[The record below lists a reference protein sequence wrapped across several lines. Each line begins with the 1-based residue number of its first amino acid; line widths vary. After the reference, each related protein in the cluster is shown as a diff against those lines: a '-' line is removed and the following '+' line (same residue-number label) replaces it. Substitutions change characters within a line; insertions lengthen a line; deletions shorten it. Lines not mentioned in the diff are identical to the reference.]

1 MPMNVLQKKKYKDT
15 QEQASSECAFV
26 VASSENDEE
35 VREANGWYIEQVQ
48 QMMRTDICDAW
59 LTDSGASAHIT
70 FQKDWF
76 AEFRQIEGDTVS
88 LGDDG
93 VCAIEGVGKI
103 RVKKLVN
110 GTWQDGTIENVL
122 FVPSVKKNL
131 FSVGVCTMKRYSV
144 QRLQCKGRT
153 RWTNHGDRGK
163 TVESDFP
170 HGFFLSR
177 PKKEAN
183 VSVTNKNMARAT
195 RAYKSTLV

>member
-1 MPMNVLQKKKYKDT
+1 
-15 QEQASSECAFV
+15 
-26 VASSENDEE
+26 
-35 VREANGWYIEQVQ
+35 
-48 QMMRTDICDAW
+48 MRTDICDAW

-70 FQKDWF
+70 FRKDWF

-144 QRLQCKGRT
+144 QFKGF
-153 RWTNHGDRGK
+153 NVK
-163 TVESDFP
+163 VERDGQIMVIGARQLNQIFRMV
-170 HGFFLSR
+170 FFYR
-177 PKKEAN
+177 VRKK
-183 VSVTNKNMARAT
+183 KRMCQ
-195 RAYKSTLV
+195 